1 MNYNTAVKRQPMSF
15 RGGATGFREQGVG
28 TAFLE
33 HLLCAEHYVRCF
45 VSFGIKRTI
54 GPGRYSERRGTDEKI
69 DQRVMESLCLHR
81 GHGG

>member
-1 MNYNTAVKRQPMSF
+1 MSF

-69 DQRVMESLCLHR
+69 DQRESWSHSVYIEAMVDDKQKGFPTL
-81 GHGG
+81 